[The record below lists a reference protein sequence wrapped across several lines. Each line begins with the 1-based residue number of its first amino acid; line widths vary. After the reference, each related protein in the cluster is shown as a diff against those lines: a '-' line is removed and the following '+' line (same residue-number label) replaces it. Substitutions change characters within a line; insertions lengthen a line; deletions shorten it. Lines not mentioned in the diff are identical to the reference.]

1 MLVEGIIVSKMG
13 LTPVSV
19 GVMIAYNIA
28 WAFGAVYIG
37 EAIFGSEDESNLTY
51 IGDGLYKDSTSNLW
65 QQG

>member
-37 EAIFGSEDESNLTY
+37 
-51 IGDGLYKDSTSNLW
+51 DGLYKDSTGNLW